1 MEEVNNLSDVS
12 LVEND
17 LFYLLENKK
26 QKKLAKNIANLIK
39 SSEIPLNEI
48 YDMIGDLLKKD
59 FEYFMETVY
68 PILLTQLRRIPMSQ
82 MMEMDEHILK
92 KFCFLEEEDIIATFY
107 GSISEKKVNSTGRI
121 YLTNYRLILS
131 GVQVVRSA
139 QSRTYG
145 PGRPGLIGM
154 AFRSGITRHRKA
166 VRRAITKALRADI
179 GSLNLVEWGYYFPI
193 HEAYN
198 IRKTKKGISYSIT
211 VETEKKPLVMS
222 ITVIPIRLKIQ
233 PKEEFL
239 KQKVHLQSQI
249 QELLLKFQ

>member
-1 MEEVNNLSDVS
+1 VNNL

-17 LFYLLENKK
+17 LSYLMDNKK
-26 QKKLAKNIANLIK
+26 HKKLAKNIANLIK
-39 SSEIPLNEI
+39 KSEIPLNEI
-48 YDMIGDLLKKD
+48 YDIIGDLLKKD
-59 FEYFMETVY
+59 FEYFMEAVY
-68 PILLTQLRRIPMSQ
+68 PMLLAQLRMIPMSQ
-82 MMEMDEHILK
+82 MNEMDEHILK
-92 KFCFLEEEDIIATFY
+92 KFCFLEGEDIIATFF

-139 QSRTYG
+139 QSKMGYG

-198 IRKTKKGISYSIT
+198 IKKTKKGISYSIT

-222 ITVIPIRLKIQ
+222 ITITPIRLKIQ
-233 PKEEFL
+233 RKEEFL
-239 KQKVHLQSQI
+239 QLKEHLQSQI
-249 QELLLKFQ
+249 NELLLKFQ